1 MDSFDE
7 AYARYLKLLAKLD
20 RTDDVAE
27 KNQLFRQLTHMLCE
41 LEQNLKAV
49 KAKQG
54 ENWSRREEL
63 AYWI

>member
-27 KNQLFRQLTHMLCE
+27 KNQLFRQLTQMLCE

-54 ENWSRREEL
+54 EIWSRREEL

>member
-27 KNQLFRQLTHMLCE
+27 KNQLFRQLTHLLCE

-54 ENWSRREEL
+54 DWSRREEL

>member
-27 KNQLFRQLTHMLCE
+27 KNQLFRQLMHLLCE

-54 ENWSRREEL
+54 DWSRREEL